1 MEAEFNDRRLVL
13 VSNGEPYKHVY
24 KDDEIEMEKLA
35 GGLTTGLDPMMQE
48 GNGLWIAWGR
58 GEADFEVLDENN
70 KVKVPNESGYTLKRV
85 ELTEKEQDGF
95 YYGFSN
101 EVMWPICHTFISRAN
116 YDEEYW
122 RTYKKVNRKYADSVE
137 EELEDDDLVWI
148 HDYHLALVPAMLKEN
163 NNVDLSL
170 FWHIPWPAWE
180 AFRTIPWREQIL
192 EGLLAS
198 DFIGFH
204 TDLFV
209 YNFLNCAKK
218 IGADVDFSTKEV
230 CYKGNKTKVMSVPLG
245 IDIDSFEELAQDEEY
260 LKAADAVKESYG
272 CEKLI
277 FAVDRLD
284 YTKGIEERLNGVAR
298 FFEKYPEY
306 KGKVTVVQRIAPSR
320 TEVEEYQIMKESIE
334 RKIAQI
340 NGKFQKDEWVP
351 VKYFYGSVP
360 QKDLLPYYKA
370 ADVGL
375 ITAVIDG
382 MNLVAK
388 EYAAVQEDGV
398 LILSEFA
405 GAAQYMD
412 QALQVNPYHVEALA
426 DTIYQALE
434 MDEAEKKQRLEKIQK
449 DLKEYDINWWRDYFL
464 ENWLS
469 YYE

>member
-1 MEAEFNDRRLVL
+1 MEAEFSDKRLVL

-24 KDDEIEMEKLA
+24 KDNEVKMEKLA

-58 GEADFEVLDENN
+58 GEADFEIVDKEN
-70 KVKVPNESGYTLKRV
+70 KVKVPDESGYTLKRV
-85 ELTEKEQDGF
+85 NLTQEEQDGF

-122 RTYKKVNRKYADSVE
+122 QTYKKVNRKYADSIE
-137 EELEDDDLVWI
+137 EELQEDDLVWI

-163 NNVDLSL
+163 NDVNLSL

-180 AFRTIPWREQIL
+180 AFRTIPWREEIL
-192 EGLLAS
+192 KGLLAS

-218 IGADVDFSTKEV
+218 IGADVDFSTHEV
-230 CYKGNKTKVMSVPLG
+230 SYKGNKTKVMSVPLG
-245 IDIDSFEELAQDEEY
+245 IDVDSFEELTEDKKY

-284 YTKGIEERLNGVAR
+284 YTKGIEERLDGIAR

-334 RKIAQI
+334 RKIAAI
-340 NGKFQKDEWVP
+340 NGKLQKDEWVP

-388 EYAAVQEDGV
+388 EYAAVQDDGV

-434 MDEAEKKQRLEKIQK
+434 MDNAEKNQRLEKLQK
-449 DLKEYDINWWRDYFL
+449 NLRKYDINWWRDYFL
-464 ENWLS
+464 ENWLG

>member
-1 MEAEFNDRRLVL
+1 
-13 VSNGEPYKHVY
+13 
-24 KDDEIEMEKLA
+24 
-35 GGLTTGLDPMMQE
+35 
-48 GNGLWIAWGR
+48 
-58 GEADFEVLDENN
+58 
-70 KVKVPNESGYTLKRV
+70 
-85 ELTEKEQDGF
+85 
-95 YYGFSN
+95 
-101 EVMWPICHTFISRAN
+101 
-116 YDEEYW
+116 
-122 RTYKKVNRKYADSVE
+122 
-137 EELEDDDLVWI
+137 
-148 HDYHLALVPAMLKEN
+148 
-163 NNVDLSL
+163 
-170 FWHIPWPAWE
+170 
-180 AFRTIPWREQIL
+180 
-192 EGLLAS
+192 
-198 DFIGFH
+198 
-204 TDLFV
+204 
-209 YNFLNCAKK
+209 
-218 IGADVDFSTKEV
+218 
-230 CYKGNKTKVMSVPLG
+230 MSVPLG

>member
-1 MEAEFNDRRLVL
+1 MEAEFTDKRLVL
-13 VSNGEPYKHVY
+13 VSNGEPYKHVH
-24 KDDEIEMEKLA
+24 KNDEIKMEKLA
-35 GGLTTGLDPMMQE
+35 GGLTTGLDPMMQKK
-48 GNGLWIAWGR
+48 NGLWIAWGR
-58 GEADFEVLDENN
+58 GEADFEVVDEDN
-70 KVKVPNESGYTLKRV
+70 KVKVPDESGYTLKRV
-85 ELTEKEQDGF
+85 NLTKEEQDGF

-101 EVMWPICHTFISRAN
+101 EVMWPICHTFISKAN
-116 YDEEYW
+116 YDEKYW
-122 RTYKKVNRKYADSVE
+122 ETYKKVNRKYADSVE
-137 EELEDDDLVWI
+137 EELKEDDLVWI
-148 HDYHLALVPAMLKEN
+148 HDYHLALVPGMLKEN
-163 NNVDLSL
+163 NDVDLSL

-180 AFRTIPWREQIL
+180 AFRTIPWREEIL

-218 IGADVDFSTKEV
+218 IGADVDFSTQEV
-230 CYKGNKTKVMSVPLG
+230 SYKGNKTKVMSVPLG
-245 IDIDSFEELAQDEEY
+245 IDVDSFEEYAHDKEY
-260 LKAADAVKESYG
+260 LKAAEAIKESYG

-284 YTKGIEERLNGVAR
+284 YTKGIEERLNGIAK

-306 KGKVTVVQRIAPSR
+306 IGKVTVVQRIAPSR
-320 TEVEEYQIMKESIE
+320 IEVEEYQIMKESIE
-334 RKIAQI
+334 RKIGKI
-340 NGKFQKDEWVP
+340 NGESQKDEWVP
-351 VKYFYGSVP
+351 IKYFYGSVP
-360 QKDLLPYYKA
+360 QKDLIPYYLA

-388 EYAAVQEDGV
+388 EYVAVQEDGV

-412 QALQVNPYHVEALA
+412 QALQVNPYHVDALA

-434 MDEAEKKQRLEKIQK
+434 MDDAEKQQRLKEIQK
-449 DLKEYDINWWRDYFL
+449 DLRKYDINWWRDYFL
-464 ENWLS
+464 ENWLGC
-469 YYE
+469 YE

>member
-1 MEAEFNDRRLVL
+1 MEAELSDRRLVL

-58 GEADFEVLDENN
+58 GEADFEVLDEEN
-70 KVKVPNESGYTLKRV
+70 KIRVPDEKGYTLKRIN
-85 ELTEKEQDGF
+85 LSEKEQNGF

-101 EVMWPICHTFISRAN
+101 EVMWPICHTFISKAN
-116 YDEEYW
+116 YDEDYW
-122 RTYKKVNRKYADSVE
+122 QTYKKVNQKYALNVE
-137 EELEDDDLVWI
+137 EELQEDDLVWI
-148 HDYHLALVPAMLKEN
+148 HDYHLALVPGMLKEN
-163 NNVDLSL
+163 NDVDLSL

-180 AFRTIPWREQIL
+180 AFRTIPWREEIL

-198 DFIGFH
+198 DFIAFH

-218 IGADVDFSTKEV
+218 IGAEVDFSTQEV
-230 CYKGNKTKVMSVPLG
+230 SYKGNSTKVMSIPLG
-245 IDIDSFEELAQDEEY
+245 IDIESFETLAQDEDY
-260 LKAADAVKESYG
+260 LKASKAIKESYG
-272 CEKLI
+272 CNNLV

-284 YTKGIEERLNGVAR
+284 YTKGINERLNGIER

-306 KGKVTVVQRIAPSR
+306 REEVTIVQRIAPSR
-320 TEVEEYQIMKESIE
+320 TEVEEYQMMKESIE
-334 RKIAQI
+334 KKIAEI
-340 NGKFQKDEWVP
+340 NGRFQKDEWVP

-388 EYAAVQEDGV
+388 EYAAVQDEGV

-405 GAAQYMD
+405 GAAQYLD
-412 QALQVNPYHVEALA
+412 QALQVNPYNIEALA
-426 DTIYQALE
+426 DTLYKALE
-434 MDEAEKKQRLEKIQK
+434 MDGDEKKKRLEIIK
-449 DLKEYDINWWRDYFL
+449 DDLREYDINWWRDYFL
-464 ENWLS
+464 ENWLD

>member
-1 MEAEFNDRRLVL
+1 MKADFSDKRLVL

-24 KDDEIEMEKLA
+24 KNDEVEMEKLA
-35 GGLTTGLDPMMQE
+35 GGLTTGLDPMMQA
-48 GNGLWIAWGR
+48 GDGLWIAWGR
-58 GEADFEVLDENN
+58 GEADFDAVDKEN
-70 KVKVPNESGYTLKRV
+70 KVKVPDESGYTLKRIN
-85 ELTEKEQDGF
+85 LTQEEQDGF

-101 EVMWPICHTFISRAN
+101 EVMWPICHTFISKAN

-122 RTYKKVNRKYADSVE
+122 QRYKKVNRKYADSVE
-137 EELEDDDLVWI
+137 EELKEDDLVWI
-148 HDYHLALVPAMLKEN
+148 HDYHLALVPGMLKEN
-163 NNVDLSL
+163 NDVDLSL

-180 AFRTIPWREQIL
+180 AFRTIPWREEIL

-218 IGADVDFSTKEV
+218 IGADVDFSTHEV
-230 CYKGNKTKVMSVPLG
+230 SYKGNKTKVMSVPLG
-245 IDIDSFEELAQDEEY
+245 IDVDSFEELVKDEDY
-260 LKAADAVKESYG
+260 LKAAAAVKESYG

-284 YTKGIEERLNGVAR
+284 YTKGIEERLDGIAR

-334 RKIAQI
+334 RKIAAI
-340 NGKFQKDEWVP
+340 NGKFQKDEWAP

-388 EYAAVQEDGV
+388 EYAAVQNDGV

-434 MDEAEKKQRLEKIQK
+434 MDDAEKKQRLEKIQK
-449 DLKEYDINWWRDYFL
+449 DLREYDINWWRDYFL
-464 ENWLS
+464 ENWLG
-469 YYE
+469 YYG

>member
-1 MEAEFNDRRLVL
+1 METKFTDKRLVL

-24 KDDEIEMEKLA
+24 KNDEIEMEKLA
-35 GGLTTGLDPMMQE
+35 GGLTTGLDPMMQKK
-48 GNGLWIAWGR
+48 NGLWIAWGR
-58 GEADFEVLDENN
+58 GEADFEVVDEDN
-70 KVKVPNESGYTLKRV
+70 KVKVPDESGYTLKRV
-85 ELTEKEQDGF
+85 NLTKEEQDGF

-101 EVMWPICHTFISRAN
+101 EVMWPICHTFISKAN
-116 YDEEYW
+116 YDEKYW
-122 RTYKKVNRKYADSVE
+122 ETYKKVNKKYADSIE
-137 EELEDDDLVWI
+137 EELKEDDLVWI
-148 HDYHLALVPAMLKEN
+148 HDYHLALVPGMLKEN
-163 NNVDLSL
+163 NDVDLSL

-180 AFRTIPWREQIL
+180 AFRTIPWRKEIL

-218 IGADVDFSTKEV
+218 IGADVDFSTHEV
-230 CYKGNKTKVMSVPLG
+230 SYKGNKTKVMSVPLG
-245 IDIDSFEELAQDEEY
+245 IDVDSFEEYAHDKDY
-260 LKAADAVKESYG
+260 LKAAEAIKESYG

-284 YTKGIEERLNGVAR
+284 YTKGIEERLNGIAK

-306 KGKVTVVQRIAPSR
+306 IGKVTVVQRIAPSR
-320 TEVEEYQIMKESIE
+320 IEVEEYQIMKESIE
-334 RKIAQI
+334 RKIGKI
-340 NGKFQKDEWVP
+340 NGESQKDEWVP
-351 VKYFYGSVP
+351 IKYFYGSVP
-360 QKDLLPYYKA
+360 QKDLIPYYLA

-388 EYAAVQEDGV
+388 EYVAVQEDGV

-412 QALQVNPYHVEALA
+412 QALQVNPYHVDALA

-434 MDEAEKKQRLEKIQK
+434 MDDTEKKQRLKEIKK
-449 DLKEYDINWWRDYFL
+449 DLRKYDINWWRDYFL
-464 ENWLS
+464 ENWLGC
-469 YYE
+469 YE